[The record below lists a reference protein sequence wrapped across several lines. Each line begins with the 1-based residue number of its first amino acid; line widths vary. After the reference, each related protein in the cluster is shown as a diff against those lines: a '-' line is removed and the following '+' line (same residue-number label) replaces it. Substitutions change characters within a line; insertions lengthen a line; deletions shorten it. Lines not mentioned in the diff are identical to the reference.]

1 MGMTLVEKI
10 LSEKAGKRVRPGEI
24 IIVDVDWVL
33 MQDGTGP
40 LAVDQIQSIGKGVKN
55 PSNVIV
61 FIDHAS
67 PAPRKELA
75 NDHIKL
81 REFAENYGVV
91 ISDVG
96 EGISHQVMAEK
107 YISPGEILVGADSH
121 TCTGGALT
129 AFSAGMGSTDVAVAS
144 ATGKTWFRV
153 PESFKIIAKGD
164 LPKGVFA
171 KDVILY
177 LIGLITADGAT
188 YKALEFTGEFFENME
203 IEDRLTI
210 SNMAVEAGA
219 KVGLFPANDKTR
231 KYLELH
237 RKEIKFKEIYPDN
250 DAEYEKT
257 IEINLSDLRPVVSQP
272 HTVDNTTFVD
282 ELKDIKIN
290 QAFIGT
296 CTNGRITDLRIVA
309 KILKGNKIAKGV
321 RCLISPA
328 SRKVY
333 QQAVREGLIDI
344 FLDSGAVVLPPGCA
358 ACVGI
363 HQGVLGNDEVC
374 ISTANRNFKGRMGN
388 PHSFIYL
395 ASPATAAYSALTGK
409 ISDVR
414 EIL

>member
-10 LSEKAGKRVRPGEI
+10 LSEKAGKRVRSGEI

-96 EGISHQVMAEK
+96 EGISHQIMAEK

-129 AFSAGMGSTDVAVAS
+129 AFSTGMGSTDVAVAS

-344 FLDSGAVVLPPGCA
+344 FLDSGAMVLPPGCA